1 MSQLLSRVGK
11 PLVCKNILRHNINVV
26 RWCSSMPTYPYM
38 LLDYMLNLADSWKDS
53 SDGHITIGKCSSKEQ
68 KHIEIKASVITDDVR
83 NVMSLGY
90 YNGALKLGML
100 EKEYLTSTNNVRLYI
115 KDREG
120 STTSS
125 TLGLHNED
133 WVVAIKFNGPQIKL
147 YRPACPTES
156 MWTNV
161 KAMPRSISTSSSLMY
176 SKKDQRFYVPT
187 PGSDYLYSLDPNSKE
202 NDHLEAF
209 GSRCGRDELVCHNSP
224 LCGGSFRRTILR
236 QMDQLEI
243 DDKGL
248 EQVTRRTGQFMVYR
262 AEDHPRIEEHR
273 KELSYTE
280 DIGDFCI
287 FLGQGEPF
295 CVRASMHPGL
305 RANYIYFSGYNLL
318 TLVLMTSPTDVA
330 ISFTLSYTIKGVYH

>member
-1 MSQLLSRVGK
+1 
-11 PLVCKNILRHNINVV
+11 
-26 RWCSSMPTYPYM
+26 
-38 LLDYMLNLADSWKDS
+38 
-53 SDGHITIGKCSSKEQ
+53 
-68 KHIEIKASVITDDVR
+68 
-83 NVMSLGY
+83 
-90 YNGALKLGML
+90 
-100 EKEYLTSTNNVRLYI
+100 
-115 KDREG
+115 
-120 STTSS
+120 
-125 TLGLHNED
+125 
-133 WVVAIKFNGPQIKL
+133 
-147 YRPACPTES
+147 
-156 MWTNV
+156 
-161 KAMPRSISTSSSLMY
+161 MY

-187 PGSDYLYSLDPNSKE
+187 PGSDYFYSLDPNSKE
-202 NDHLEAF
+202 NDHPEFVDMFPDYLPEEHLDHDA
-209 GSRCGRDELVCHNSP
+209 DEINS
-224 LCGGSFRRTILR
+224 CATTVHFVEVASGEQFFVKWFFK
-236 QMDQLEI
+236 DQLEI

-248 EQVTRRTGQFMVYR
+248 EQVTRRTRQFMVYR

>member
-1 MSQLLSRVGK
+1 M
-11 PLVCKNILRHNINVV
+11 LVFLVALR
-26 RWCSSMPTYPYM
+26 
-38 LLDYMLNLADSWKDS
+38 
-53 SDGHITIGKCSSKEQ
+53 
-68 KHIEIKASVITDDVR
+68 VIT
-83 NVMSLGY
+83 MGWFPI
-90 YNGALKLGML
+90 AQ
-100 EKEYLTSTNNVRLYI
+100 
-115 KDREG
+115 
-120 STTSS
+120 
-125 TLGLHNED
+125 
-133 WVVAIKFNGPQIKL
+133 QIT
-147 YRPACPTES
+147 Y
-156 MWTNV
+156 
-161 KAMPRSISTSSSLMY
+161 MY
-176 SKKDQRFYVPT
+176 SCVFRFF
-187 PGSDYLYSLDPNSKE
+187 K
-202 NDHLEAF
+202 
-209 GSRCGRDELVCHNSP
+209 
-224 LCGGSFRRTILR
+224 
-236 QMDQLEI
+236 DQLEI